1 MRKVLFSKDNDEIID
16 IYTQKN
22 KIEPL
27 LHAIHKNQYKLFKI
41 QMNNLKTRRL
51 LKIDQNV
58 NESFKT

>member
-16 IYTQKN
+16 IDTQKN

-41 QMNNLKTRRL
+41 QMNNLKTRR
-51 LKIDQNV
+51 NY
-58 NESFKT
+58 